1 MALVIYRAIFGDY
14 DNIPLSL
21 PKNLRSDIRCVLLT
35 DTPVASEDWEVIEID
50 AKNPV
55 LANRHCKMFPWEYFE
70 ADKSLYLDGHIEFG
84 DDFANFLDD
93 LCQSNNDFSA
103 MRHRE
108 GGIVADELNRN
119 IANSKLS
126 RKQLKKIF
134 LAGLNLTST
143 SVECGLLFR
152 NHSVATVKE
161 HAVRWWWYFNNVC
174 PRDQLSV
181 NTSADE
187 VNMKISVL
195 DETFDNR
202 NYFKLV
208 GHKNAR
214 IKVLRTRLAKALRV
228 LVNGLILD

>member
-1 MALVIYRAIFGDY
+1 MVLVIYRAIFGDY
-14 DNIPLSL
+14 DNIPLTL
-21 PKNLRSDIRCVLLT
+21 PKNLRSDIRFVLLT
-35 DTPVASEDWEVIEID
+35 DTPVASKHWEVIEID
-50 AKNPV
+50 TQNPV

-84 DDFANFLDD
+84 DNFANLLDD
-93 LCQSNNDFSA
+93 LCQLNDDFSA

-152 NHSVATVKE
+152 NHSAATVKE

-181 NTSADE
+181 NTAADE
-187 VNMKISVL
+187 VGMKVSVL
-195 DETFDNR
+195 EETFANR

-214 IKVLRTRLAKALRV
+214 IKVLRIRLAKALRI
-228 LVNGLILD
+228 LFNGLILD

>member
-14 DNIPLSL
+14 DNISLSL
-21 PKNLRSDIRCVLLT
+21 PKNLRSDIRCVLIT
-35 DTPVASEDWEVIEID
+35 DTPVASKDWEVIEMETQ
-50 AKNPV
+50 NPV

-70 ADKSLYLDGHIEFG
+70 ADRSLYLDGHIEFG
-84 DDFANFLDD
+84 DDFTKFLDD
-93 LCQSNNDFSA
+93 LCQSNDDFSA
-103 MRHRE
+103 MKHRD
-108 GGIVADELNRN
+108 GGIIADELNRN

-134 LAGLNLTST
+134 LAGLDLTST

-152 NHSVATVKE
+152 NHSAATVKE

-181 NTSADE
+181 ITAADE
-187 VNMKISVL
+187 VKMKVSVL
-195 DETFDNR
+195 GETFANQ

-214 IKVLRTRLAKALRV
+214 IKVLRKRLAKAMRV
-228 LVNGLILD
+228 LGKGLILD